1 MPSQNDPSKPALTI
15 LTLFDTFTAE
25 RRYLQNVSP
34 KTLEWYQCSWKAF
47 RNHLIPAKDEAELR
61 IAVRQAVMAM
71 AESGSLK
78 PTSINDYSRCINAFC
93 RWLHTE
99 GHISTPIHLAKLKT
113 PEKVP
118 TMMTAAEVERFIRYV
133 PKNRIE
139 RRIHAISLV
148 VLDTGLRI
156 TEVLNLRKQDVD
168 LDNLLM
174 KVEKGKGDRQ
184 RVVPFT
190 LALRRLIFRY
200 IKTECPA
207 NSDFIFATRNGSAQ
221 TYRNALR
228 QLKAIGS
235 KLKIPDLRFHSMRH
249 LFATHYLRSGGSVA
263 LLRRILGHAALETVL
278 IYEHLLTDDLSEA
291 HNGHSILARHG

>member
-1 MPSQNDPSKPALTI
+1 M
-15 LTLFDTFTAE
+15 
-25 RRYLQNVSP
+25 
-34 KTLEWYQCSWKAF
+34 
-47 RNHLIPAKDEAELR
+47 
-61 IAVRQAVMAM
+61 
-71 AESGSLK
+71 
-78 PTSINDYSRCINAFC
+78 
-93 RWLHTE
+93 
-99 GHISTPIHLAKLKT
+99 
-113 PEKVP
+113 
-118 TMMTAAEVERFIRYV
+118 
-133 PKNRIE
+133 
-139 RRIHAISLV
+139 

-156 TEVLNLRKQDVD
+156 TEVLNLRTQDVD

-228 QLKAIGS
+228 QLKAIGR
-235 KLKIPDLRFHSMRH
+235 KLKISDLRFHSMRH